1 MHIEQT
7 ERIRVPSNTHPS
19 QTLRPNHYL
28 SDDEDDE
35 DRFYSAQGTPNSR
48 PQSIRASI
56 QNFAGSYSRAS
67 ILYMADGISV
77 QNGLSNV
84 SDIPIIVQDDEEQL
98 LFKPNDTNLE
108 NNKAYRTFSQQTD
121 MMQHT
126 GYSSFEPLSRHT
138 TVASIISQQLC
149 LVPSGTDQKHSQDE
163 VCYVGKSSF
172 VQSVFN
178 AVNVLVG
185 VGILALP
192 LSLRLAGWL
201 YGSLI
206 FFFCCFATNY
216 TAKII
221 IKCLNANNPDCG
233 GTYGDMGQVAFGD
246 KGRTLISIVFV
257 VELITIGV
265 AMIVLLGD
273 GIQSLFP
280 ELDLLRT
287 RLLSLCILTP
297 TVFLPI
303 KKLAYTSLI
312 GIIACI
318 SLVIIVL
325 YDGLSKEQRPGSLF
339 DPMASRLFVDT
350 EIIPNDISNLP
361 LSFGLIMSGFA
372 GHAVFPSIYRD
383 MENPKQY
390 NRMVDL
396 TYQITVAVYFLM
408 AIVGYLMFGQEALQE
423 ITQNLALIEEY
434 SQFLNRFAIWLL
446 VLTPIAKYGLM
457 MQPLNMSWEIALFSS
472 PKFESCLSDSY
483 RKNAITIVGRSLVT
497 AVLVYIA
504 LVFPGFDKVMSLLG
518 ALFSFTISIVFPL
531 VCHLKLFKEK
541 MSIPETLLNWFL
553 LIVSILM
560 AIFGTVWS
568 IRPSEL

>member
-1 MHIEQT
+1 MYNNQT
-7 ERIRVPSNTHPS
+7 DSIRVPSNTHPS
-19 QTLRPNHYL
+19 HALRPNQYL
-28 SDDEDDE
+28 SEDEDE
-35 DRFYSAQGTPNSR
+35 DFFYSAQGTPISR

-67 ILYMADGISV
+67 ILYMADA
-77 QNGLSNV
+77 V
-84 SDIPIIVQDDEEQL
+84 SAQSSHATNAVDVPVIVHDDEEQL
-98 LFKPNDTNLE
+98 LYKPNEPNME
-108 NNKAYRTFSQQTD
+108 NNKVYRTFSEQTTD
-121 MMQHT
+121 MMHHT
-126 GYSSFEPLSRHT
+126 AYSSFEPLSRHT

-149 LVPSGTDQKHSQDE
+149 LVPSTTDQKHPHSEMRCAD
-163 VCYVGKSSF
+163 KSNF

-206 FFFCCFATNY
+206 FAFCCFATNY
-216 TAKII
+216 TAKVI
-221 IKCLNANNPDCG
+221 IKCLNVNKPDSG

-246 KGRTLISIVFV
+246 KGRTLISTVFV
-257 VELITIGV
+257 IELITIGV

-280 ELDLLRT
+280 ELDLIRT
-287 RLLSLCILTP
+287 RVLSLCILTP

-312 GIIACI
+312 GIIGCV

-339 DPMASRLFVDT
+339 DPMDT
-350 EIIPNDISNLP
+350 EIVPNDISNLP

-383 MENPKQY
+383 MENPKKY
-390 NRMVDL
+390 NHMVNI
-396 TYQITVAVYFLM
+396 TYQITAVIYSLM

-423 ITQNLALIEEY
+423 ITQNLALIDEY
-434 SQFLNRFAIWLL
+434 SQVLNRFAIWLL

-457 MQPLNMSWEIALFSS
+457 MQPLNMSWELVLLNN
-472 PKFESCLSDSY
+472 PRFEPWLGVNW
-483 RKNAITIVGRSLVT
+483 RKNALTIVGRSFVT

-504 LVFPGFDKVMSLLG
+504 LVFPGFDKVM
-518 ALFSFTISIVFPL
+518 V
-531 VCHLKLFKEK
+531 
-541 MSIPETLLNWFL
+541 
-553 LIVSILM
+553 VSCIGSCMHAVL
-560 AIFGTVWS
+560 TNS
-568 IRPSEL
+568 

>member
-1 MHIEQT
+1 MYNNQSDS
-7 ERIRVPSNTHPS
+7 IRVPGNTHPS
-19 QTLRPNHYL
+19 LTLRPNQYL
-28 SDDEDDE
+28 SDDEDE
-35 DRFYSAQGTPNSR
+35 DFFYSAQGTPISR
-48 PQSIRASI
+48 PQSIRVSI

-67 ILYMADGISV
+67 ILYMADAVSTQNSQHANAADMSV
-77 QNGLSNV
+77 
-84 SDIPIIVQDDEEQL
+84 IAHEDEEQL
-98 LFKPNDTNLE
+98 LYKPNKPNME
-108 NNKAYRTFSQQTD
+108 NSKVYRTFSEQTAD
-121 MMQHT
+121 MMHHAA
-126 GYSSFEPLSRHT
+126 YSSFEPLSRHT

-149 LVPSGTDQKHSQDE
+149 LVPSATDQKHPQDE

-172 VQSVFN
+172 VQSIFN

-206 FFFCCFATNY
+206 FLFCCVATNY
-216 TAKII
+216 TAKVIV
-221 IKCLNANNPDCG
+221 KCLNANKPDSG

-246 KGRTLISIVFV
+246 KGRTLISTVFV
-257 VELITIGV
+257 IELITIGV

-280 ELDLLRT
+280 ELDLIRT
-287 RLLSLCILTP
+287 RALSLCILTP

-312 GIIACI
+312 GIIGCA

-339 DPMASRLFVDT
+339 DPMDT
-350 EIIPNDISNLP
+350 EIVPNDTSNLP

-383 MENPKQY
+383 MENPKEY
-390 NRMVDL
+390 NRMVNI
-396 TYQITVAVYFLM
+396 TYQITAVIYILM

-423 ITQNLALIEEY
+423 ITQNLALVEEY
-434 SQFLNRFAIWLL
+434 SQVLNRFAIWLL

-457 MQPLNMSWEIALFSS
+457 MQPLNMSWELVLLNN
-472 PKFESCLSDSY
+472 PRFESWLSVNW
-483 RKNAITIVGRSLVT
+483 RKNALTIVGRSLVT

-518 ALFSFTISIVFPL
+518 ALFSFTISVIFPL
-531 VCHLKLFKEK
+531 ICHLQLFKEK
-541 MSIPETLLNWFL
+541 LSIFETLLNWL
-553 LIVSILM
+553 LLTVSILM
-560 AIFGTVWS
+560 AVFGTIWS

>member
-1 MHIEQT
+1 MYHNQSDS
-7 ERIRVPSNTHPS
+7 IRVPSNTHPS
-19 QTLRPNHYL
+19 HTLRPNQYL
-28 SDDEDDE
+28 SDDEDE
-35 DRFYSAQGTPNSR
+35 DFFYSAQGTPISR

-67 ILYMADGISV
+67 ILYMADA
-77 QNGLSNV
+77 V
-84 SDIPIIVQDDEEQL
+84 SAQTSHHANAADMPVIVHEDEEQL
-98 LFKPNDTNLE
+98 LYKPNEPNME
-108 NNKAYRTFSQQTD
+108 SNKVYRTFSEQTTD
-121 MMQHT
+121 MMHHT
-126 GYSSFEPLSRHT
+126 AYSSFEPLSRHT

-149 LVPSGTDQKHSQDE
+149 LVPSATDQKHPQGE
-163 VCYVGKSSF
+163 VCHVGKSSF

-206 FFFCCFATNY
+206 FLFCCLATNY
-216 TAKII
+216 TAKVIV
-221 IKCLNANNPDCG
+221 KCLNVNRPDGG

-246 KGRTLISIVFV
+246 NGRTLISTVFV
-257 VELITIGV
+257 IELITIGV

-280 ELDLLRT
+280 ELDLIQT
-287 RLLSLCILTP
+287 RALSLCILTP

-312 GIIACI
+312 GIIGCV

-339 DPMASRLFVDT
+339 DPMDT
-350 EIIPNDISNLP
+350 EIVPNDISNFP

-390 NRMVDL
+390 NHMVNI
-396 TYQITVAVYFLM
+396 TYQITAVIYILM

-423 ITQNLALIEEY
+423 ITQNLALIDEY
-434 SQFLNRFAIWLL
+434 SQVLNRFAIWLL

-457 MQPLNMSWEIALFSS
+457 MQPLNMSWELVLLNN
-472 PKFESCLSDSY
+472 PRFESWWSVNW

-518 ALFSFTISIVFPL
+518 ALFSFTISIIFPL
-531 VCHLKLFKEK
+531 ICHLQLFKEK
-541 MSIPETLLNWFL
+541 LSISETLLNWL
-553 LIVSILM
+553 LLAVSILM
-560 AIFGTVWS
+560 AVFGTIWS

>member
-1 MHIEQT
+1 MYSKQT
-7 ERIRVPSNTHPS
+7 ESIRVPSNTHPS
-19 QTLRPNHYL
+19 HSLRPNHYL
-28 SDDEDDE
+28 SDEDDDE

-77 QNGLSNV
+77 QNSHTNV
-84 SDIPIIVQDDEEQL
+84 SDIPIIVQDDEEQF
-98 LFKPNDTNLE
+98 LFKQNDANLE

-121 MMQHT
+121 MVQHT
-126 GYSSFEPLSRHT
+126 GYSSFEPLSRHA

-149 LVPSGTDQKHSQDE
+149 LVPSGTDQKHPQGE
-163 VCYVGKSSF
+163 VCFVSKSSF
-172 VQSVFN
+172 LQSVFN

-221 IKCLNANNPDCG
+221 IKCLNANSSDCG

-246 KGRTLISIVFV
+246 KGRTLISTVFV
-257 VELITIGV
+257 IELITIGV

-280 ELDLLRT
+280 ELDLIST
-287 RLLSLCILTP
+287 RILSLCILTP

-312 GIIACI
+312 GIIACV

-339 DPMASRLFVDT
+339 DPMDT

-396 TYQITVAVYFLM
+396 TYQITAVIYFLM

-423 ITQNLALIEEY
+423 ITQNLALIEDY
-434 SQFLNRFAIWLL
+434 SQLLNRFAIWLL

-457 MQPLNMSWEIALFSS
+457 MQPLNMSWEIALFSN
-472 PKFESCLSDSY
+472 PKFESWLSVSW
-483 RKNAITIVGRSLVT
+483 RKNALTIVGRSLVT
-497 AVLVYIA
+497 ALLVYIA

-518 ALFSFTISIVFPL
+518 ALFSFTISIIFPL
-531 VCHLKLFKEK
+531 VCHLRLFKEK
-541 MSIPETLLNWFL
+541 MSIHETLMNWFL
-553 LIVSILM
+553 LVVSILL

-568 IRPSEL
+568 IRPCEL